1 MSSMSDKATG
11 NKLNKTNIRTLLLL
25 HVLLGV
31 YSLCN
36 VFSKLAAGE
45 SFLSFRFCLFYGLV
59 IFLLMIYAFFWQQV
73 IKRLPLILAYANKAV
88 TVVWGM
94 IWGCI
99 LFNEGITV
107 KKVIGALTVIIGIV
121 LFAKENPDEQH

>member
-1 MSSMSDKATG
+1 MSDKGAE

-31 YSLCN
+31 YSLSS

-94 IWGCI
+94 IWGSV

>member
-1 MSSMSDKATG
+1 
-11 NKLNKTNIRTLLLL
+11 
-25 HVLLGV
+25 
-31 YSLCN
+31 
-36 VFSKLAAGE
+36 
-45 SFLSFRFCLFYGLV
+45 
-59 IFLLMIYAFFWQQV
+59 MIYAFFWQQV

-94 IWGCI
+94 IWGSI